1 MINGVWTLQTLSVAA
16 HQTICT
22 IVLITFS
29 VSHHQWRLG
38 RAKWQSR
45 ASRNLVHPGCC
56 WLPPSTFVPHPRE
69 RYQTVWTG
77 HAPARGHFLAPLS
90 ASIEAT
96 VCLGLHKVSV
106 RENGGFVC
114 IELTR
119 SDIDGGCEYD
129 ECRCSTEPLSPLCV
143 CLNVAMKLRSLRF
156 RLPRLCRIAVLKSNQ
171 RSERRSPSPDWEN
184 LRKPQ
189 QICPLARI
197 APADSSHPFV
207 RLAILSNTAHLII
220 IWAA

>member
-1 MINGVWTLQTLSVAA
+1 MGFGLCRLCQWR
-16 HQTICT
+16 
-22 IVLITFS
+22 LIKPSFS

-38 RAKWQSR
+38 RAKWRSR

-56 WLPPSTFVPHPRE
+56 WLPPPTFVPRPRE

-171 RSERRSPSPDWEN
+171 RSERRSPSQDWEN
-184 LRKPQ
+184 LSKSAHSRVHMYMYRASRSADCNWRTRHISAPVLD
-189 QICPLARI
+189 PLRA
-197 APADSSHPFV
+197 
-207 RLAILSNTAHLII
+207 
-220 IWAA
+220 